1 MTKSGWFWIAIG
13 LVYFLVPLAAT
24 AEFSL
29 KDGDSYS
36 FAAYREILDDPQFR
50 DTFFLSLKL
59 AAATIVVALLLFVPT
74 VYWVHLRLPHLRPL
88 VQFLAC

>member
-1 MTKSGWFWIAIG
+1 MSKSGWFWVAIG
-13 LVYFLVPLAAT
+13 LLYFLLPLAAT

-59 AAATIVVALLLFVPT
+59 AAAK
-74 VYWVHLRLPHLRPL
+74 
-88 VQFLAC
+88 

>member
-1 MTKSGWFWIAIG
+1 MTRSGWFWIAVGVI
-13 LVYFLVPLAAT
+13 YFFVPLAAT

-36 FAAYREILDDPQFR
+36 FAAYREIFDDPAFR

-59 AAATIVVALLLFVPT
+59 AVATMAQSSDSPEERT
-74 VYWVHLRLPHLRPL
+74 PPS
-88 VQFLAC
+88 A

>member
-1 MTKSGWFWIAIG
+1 MSKSAWFWVVIG
-13 LVYFLVPLAAT
+13 LLYFMLPLAAT

-59 AAATIVVALLLFVPT
+59 AAATIVAMASFNERKNVSRNCGSLKIS
-74 VYWVHLRLPHLRPL
+74 R
-88 VQFLAC
+88 